1 MVNHVVPTPPS
12 MTLRLP
18 TCLLGCPWYFLNG
31 LQITPI

>member
-18 TCLLGCPWYFLNG
+18 TMLTGMSMVLLKW
-31 LQITPI
+31 ITNI